1 MDNNLELQILKE
13 NLSEL
18 KDSYKDLEKRVNK
31 VETSREK
38 TEFQYQEIIKSLDKL
53 NEITI
58 PNLMRELESLK
69 NKPAKRWET
78 GVNALISAIV
88 AGSIAFIS
96 AKIGGK

>member
-1 MDNNLELQILKE
+1 MDNNVELQLLKE
-13 NLSEL
+13 TLQEL
-18 KDSYKDLEKRVNK
+18 KEEHKELEKRVAK

-53 NEITI
+53 NEVTI

-96 AKIGGK
+96 TKIGGK

>member
-1 MDNNLELQILKE
+1 MDNNVELQLLKE
-13 NLSEL
+13 TLQEL
-18 KDSYKDLEKRVNK
+18 KEALKDLEKRVAK

-96 AKIGGK
+96 TKIGGK

>member
-38 TEFQYQEIIKSLDKL
+38 TEFQYEEIIKSLDKL

-58 PNLMRELESLK
+58 PNLMKELENLK

-78 GVNALISAIV
+78 GINALISAIV
-88 AGSIAFIS
+88 GGGVAFIS
-96 AKIGGK
+96 TKIGGN